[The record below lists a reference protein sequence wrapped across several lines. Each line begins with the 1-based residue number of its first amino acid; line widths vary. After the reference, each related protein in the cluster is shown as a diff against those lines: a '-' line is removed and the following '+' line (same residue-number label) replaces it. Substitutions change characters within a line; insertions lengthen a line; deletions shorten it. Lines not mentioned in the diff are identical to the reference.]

1 MRAARAFFL
10 AGAGLLWVATPASA
24 HHSTNAEYATDMPV
38 TLKGKVTKVS
48 WKNPHV
54 TFVMD
59 VQNADGKTA
68 SWEVEMG
75 SPNLLLS
82 QGWSLTSLKS
92 GDEVVVDGYRA
103 RNGAHMANARKVTV
117 AAQ

>member
-1 MRAARAFFL
+1 MRSARVFLL
-10 AGAGLLWVATPASA
+10 AGAALLLAAPVLA
-24 HHSTNAEYATDMPV
+24 HHSTNAEYDTGMPV
-38 TLKGKVTKVS
+38 TLKGKITKVS

-59 VQNADGKTA
+59 VRNPDGKTA
-68 SWEVEMG
+68 NWQVEMG

-92 GDEVVVDGYRA
+92 GDEVVVDGYAA
-103 RNGAHMANARKVTV
+103 RNHANLASARKVTLE
-117 AAQ
+117 AH

>member
-1 MRAARAFFL
+1 MRVMRTLLL
-10 AGAGLLWVATPASA
+10 AGGGLLWITIPAAA
-24 HHSTNAEYATDMPV
+24 HHSTSAEYATDMPV

-54 TFVMD
+54 TFLMD
-59 VQNADGKTA
+59 VREPDGKVS

-103 RNGAHMANARKVTV
+103 RNGSHVANARKVTV
-117 AAQ
+117 EAP